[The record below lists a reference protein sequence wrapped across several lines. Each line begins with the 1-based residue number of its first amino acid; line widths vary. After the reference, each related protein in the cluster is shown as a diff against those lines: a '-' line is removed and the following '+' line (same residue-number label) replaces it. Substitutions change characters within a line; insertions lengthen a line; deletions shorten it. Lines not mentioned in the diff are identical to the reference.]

1 MRVLKSVLVLS
12 ALVGTAA
19 CGSESKRP
27 AAEDLSWL
35 DTVNLRTP
43 PAQAVV
49 SPVELGLLHTPHDS
63 SAEVARVA
71 TREEPAEVEKP
82 EPRSSSTRSSA
93 RRSRSS
99 RSGSAS
105 RSGGSGGG
113 EVYSAPAPRAR
124 TVEVKHTKRDAV
136 IGAAAGGVIGAVAGG
151 PRHRVKGAV
160 IGAAVGGIAGA
171 VIGNNVDKSRR
182 VVYDH

>member
-82 EPRSSSTRSSA
+82 EPRSTSTRSTA
-93 RRSRSS
+93 RRTRRAS
-99 RSGSAS
+99 SGS
-105 RSGGSGGG
+105 SGSGGGG

-182 VVYDH
+182 VVYDY